1 MTQTNQTPALLAN
14 STLPTYDSAYP
25 AGDRPAGG
33 GTWLAQFNFNSGDT
47 STTVKSGVSF
57 QSVQALG
64 TPAGQ
69 SEQGLQ
75 FTYDATIPTDDPS
88 NSEIRF
94 THPPAAET
102 WQKIRLFIPANFFH
116 RQITVVEV
124 SGDISSWVSG
134 DSIIGV
140 DGSTATIH
148 SKATNVVFL
157 LFAENSYSNSS
168 WVGSITNTTRSQT
181 RTSTS
186 RYVEA
191 DNNKLFTKWAD
202 DYSSSGAGPT
212 IVWEFRA
219 SGDGGSILG
228 QQYSAGAYTNTGA
241 HGRDQIFAND
251 LITPADFGAWME
263 LIFHVKMSSARGV
276 RDGVIGVYQKKSG
289 ASVFTKILEQ
299 TEADIGAPVEAV
311 TPTQLS
317 QGYFSGYSNSGYD
330 VQTSLYVSQ
339 FWHSNTLP
347 EELA

>member
-251 LITPADFGAWME
+251 LIAPADFGAWME

-311 TPTQLS
+311 TLVQYPLMPLF
-317 QGYFSGYSNSGYD
+317 GGSNQHDSPSAAPKR
-330 VQTSLYVSQ
+330 Q
-339 FWHSNTLP
+339 
-347 EELA
+347 